1 MMKMMK
7 SVCLVAL
14 GIFFLRQP
22 ALAHHGNAAYDAT
35 KDVTIKG
42 TVVQVTLANPH
53 SFIKFDAKNEKGE
66 IVHWTVE
73 SSAASVSQ
81 PRYRL
86 TQDTLKPGDEITV
99 TMIVAKNGRP
109 YGRIHKL
116 ALPNGQVMETDLP

>member
-1 MMKMMK
+1 MMKMLRT
-7 SVCLVAL
+7 VCLVAL
-14 GIFFLRQP
+14 GIVILRQS
-22 ALAHHGNAAYDAT
+22 ALAHHGNAAYDT
-35 KDVTIKG
+35 SKEVSVKG

-73 SSAASVSQ
+73 SSAASVNQ

>member
-1 MMKMMK
+1 MKALK
-7 SVCLVAL
+7 SICLLTL
-14 GIFFLRQP
+14 GFLFLSQSSF
-22 ALAHHGNAAYDAT
+22 AHHGNAAYDAS
-35 KDVTIKG
+35 KEVTIKG
-42 TVVQVTLANPH
+42 TVVQVVIANPH
-53 SFIKFDAKNEKGE
+53 SFIKFDAKDEKGE

-73 SSAASVSQ
+73 SSAASVNQ

-116 ALPNGQVMETDLP
+116 GLPNGQVMETDLP

>member
-1 MMKMMK
+1 MKNILK
-7 SVCLVAL
+7 LVFPVLLAVVTL
-14 GIFFLRQP
+14 QGVL
-22 ALAHHGNAAYDAT
+22 LAHHGNAAYESA
-35 KDVTIKG
+35 KEVTVKG
-42 TVVQVTLANPH
+42 TVVQVTIANPH
-53 SFIKFDAKNEKGE
+53 SFIKFDAKDEKGE

-73 SSAASVSQ
+73 SSAASVNL
-81 PRYRL
+81 PKYRL